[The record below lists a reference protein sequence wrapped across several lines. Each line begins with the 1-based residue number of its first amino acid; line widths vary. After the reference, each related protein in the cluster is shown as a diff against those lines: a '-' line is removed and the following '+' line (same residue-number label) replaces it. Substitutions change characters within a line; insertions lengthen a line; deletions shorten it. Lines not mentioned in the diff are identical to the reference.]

1 MTKASAA
8 PRPYFLTITG
18 NIDCLSRSPASSTP
32 MARACTRMTVAW
44 CPTSLCRRSKTT
56 DITIYG
62 DGNQTRSFCYV
73 DDLVDGLIRLMESSD
88 DVTGPIN
95 LGNPSEFTVRE
106 LAQTIIDLT
115 GSKSKLVYRPL
126 PTDDPKQRQPDIS
139 RAEELLNWRPTL
151 ALREG
156 LVKTIAYFDDLL
168 VTTPI
173 AP

>member
-1 MTKASAA
+1 MTLPDLLIWAT
-8 PRPYFLTITG
+8 RP
-18 NIDCLSRSPASSTP
+18 SSP
-32 MARACTRMTVAW
+32 
-44 CPTSLCRRSKTT
+44 
-56 DITIYG
+56 
-62 DGNQTRSFCYV
+62 
-73 DDLVDGLIRLMESSD
+73 
-88 DVTGPIN
+88 
-95 LGNPSEFTVRE
+95 VRE
-106 LAQTIIDLT
+106 LAETVIDLT

-156 LVKTIAYFDDLL
+156 LMKTIAYFDDLL